1 MTIIYTGS
9 NFIHLFIGSGS
20 TECAVSGSNTQHQA
34 NSSVSPVVP
43 VCINNP
49 NLKTLP
55 EAFTINEFHENSDKN
70 NDITLDAKMRN
81 IVIKDIYIDSNTIK
95 SSGTFCSNSYDDIEN
110 DDMDGSVSSLV
121 SHCGGGLSLSNY
133 SLSNLQGSHCS
144 LSRSNFN
151 IYASGTAL
159 TNNNATKQ
167 RFNTSENLNAKTI
180 GTSQNRFVSK
190 KPSDNNS
197 TSSIYSSNRK
207 YDFKRNLLQRRG
219 SNTSLT
225 LNIVADRHED
235 GARNHSSLNRF
246 NSHSSLNII
255 ATPFDLPRLSS
266 TGTKK
271 GLLERR
277 NSNTSLT
284 LNIQKRALSTS
295 NCNFRDSNL
304 SLGSIS
310 NNYDKSMDETQ
321 ICSYCGGAGL
331 QALNDNI
338 GNTIRKTFISVDD
351 SKNNQT
357 EEQIAENTNKNDA
370 QFNNSSIPAVHRR
383 KFLSSENL
391 YTRNHSFQLCQTS
404 ESIKSNDYTFHG
416 SNIDL
421 NQTNV
426 GGMIN
431 AENCSEFN
439 KKCYC
444 QCGNNFIRN
453 VTTKPLSPQATSE
466 DFKIYLANIQM
477 LQSAT
482 NALSYAELKKL
493 IYVFERSY
501 IHQNKANSDEITTES
516 EEYQLSETEQNALLT
531 NIHQEFWD
539 LPTNYQEKPLVF
551 GSQIKNRYKTI
562 LPNEHSRVILEN
574 ELIFDK
580 SDSSNQPALS
590 FEPYINANYIK
601 VRYNIYTYGELSK
614 KASNERKHG
623 KNGSGKRIYAKLVE
637 KCPSYKRA
645 TK

>member
-1 MTIIYTGS
+1 M
-9 NFIHLFIGSGS
+9 LV
-20 TECAVSGSNTQHQA
+20 A
-34 NSSVSPVVP
+34 
-43 VCINNP
+43 
-49 NLKTLP
+49 
-55 EAFTINEFHENSDKN
+55 
-70 NDITLDAKMRN
+70 DIFL
-81 IVIKDIYIDSNTIK
+81 DSNTIK
-95 SSGTFCSNSYDDIEN
+95 TSSTFCANSYEDIEN
-110 DDMDGSVSSLV
+110 DDMDGSVNSLV

-151 IYASGTAL
+151 IYASGTVL
-159 TNNNATKQ
+159 SNNNATKQ
-167 RFNTSENLNAKTI
+167 RFNTSENLNSKTI

-190 KPSDNNS
+190 KSSDNNS
-197 TSSIYSSNRK
+197 SSSIYSSNRK

-225 LNIVADRHED
+225 LNIVADRNED
-235 GARNHSSLNRF
+235 VARNHSSLNRF

-255 ATPFDLPRLSS
+255 ATPFDIPRLSS

-310 NNYDKSMDETQ
+310 NHYDKSMDETQ
-321 ICSYCGGAGL
+321 ICSFCGGAGI

-338 GNTIRKTFISVDD
+338 GNTIRKNFISVDD
-351 SKNNQT
+351 TKNNQT
-357 EEQIAENTNKNDA
+357 EEPISEHTNKDNTKYS
-370 QFNNSSIPAVHRR
+370 NCSIPAVQRR

-391 YTRNHSFQLCQTS
+391 YTRNHSFQLCQTN
-404 ESIKSNDYTFHG
+404 ESIKPTDYTFHG

-426 GGMIN
+426 SGMIN

-501 IHQNKANSDEITTES
+501 IHQNKTNADDSTAESD
-516 EEYQLSETEQNALLT
+516 EYQLSETEQNALLT

-562 LPNEHSRVILEN
+562 LPNEHSRVLLQS

-580 SDSSNQPALS
+580 FDSNNQTPIS

-601 VRYNIYTYGELSK
+601 VI
-614 KASNERKHG
+614 
-623 KNGSGKRIYAKLVE
+623 
-637 KCPSYKRA
+637 
-645 TK
+645 